1 MAIFIFDERAMFYH
15 LGANSTEQMKSN
27 NNAIYAIFESAFDF
41 AYNKGIPLCYLGGG
55 VEEND
60 ELFAFKKQ
68 FASFITPC
76 YIGGVIYNKEIYE
89 ELKEKNNAITINIR
103 FTYTFYNLFIE
114 NNIIY

>member
-1 MAIFIFDERAMFYH
+1 MFEACFNGKIISMAIFIFDEKAMFYH

-68 FASFITPC
+68 FASFITPF

-89 ELKEKNNAITINIR
+89 KFKNDKPYFLSYR
-103 FTYTFYNLFIE
+103 F
-114 NNIIY
+114 